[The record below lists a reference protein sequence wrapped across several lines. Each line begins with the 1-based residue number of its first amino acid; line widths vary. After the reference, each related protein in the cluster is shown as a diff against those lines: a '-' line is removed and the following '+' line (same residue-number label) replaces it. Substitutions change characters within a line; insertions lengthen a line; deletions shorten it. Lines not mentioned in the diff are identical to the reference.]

1 MKIIKI
7 SDSRRLNLSS
17 IVVGYSQ
24 ENKIEKIA
32 FEIPDEYKEFGRKAC
47 FEGNGTKFAKTFDNV
62 TGDTLTLTRD
72 MTQFKEL
79 KMSIAFFKVE
89 NEDEI
94 VARTSILNI
103 TIEDAIVCDDDIKP
117 DDPKIVILDNLI
129 TRVTELDNQ
138 ITQNEAV
145 RKENEQ
151 TWINNELLREKAEN
165 DRKNNELKRIANEN
179 KRVSDENARQEYI
192 NNLKTQVHNG
202 DFDGADFNYKWDGT
216 KLGVKNSKET
226 TYQFVELK
234 GPKGDKGDC
243 NFATFEVNLDTGNL
257 EMNKTEGLLLD
268 FKIENGNLEVLI

>member
-47 FEGNGTKFAKTFDNV
+47 FEGNGIKFAKTFDNV
-62 TGDTLTLTRD
+62 TGNTLTLTRD
-72 MTQFKEL
+72 MTQFKRL

-138 ITQNEAV
+138 ITQNENF
-145 RKENEQ
+145 RQ
-151 TWINNELLREKAEN
+151 
-165 DRKNNELKRIANEN
+165 ANEN

-192 NNLKTQVHNG
+192 NNLKTQVDNG